1 MSFIECRHPI
11 PEKYSKIPRVTLKL
25 DSFEFNLF
33 GYFTRDEA
41 EFEGLPLVPI
51 ETSLGYVSFTVGKEE
66 LP

>member
-1 MSFIECRHPI
+1 
-11 PEKYSKIPRVTLKL
+11 VTLKL